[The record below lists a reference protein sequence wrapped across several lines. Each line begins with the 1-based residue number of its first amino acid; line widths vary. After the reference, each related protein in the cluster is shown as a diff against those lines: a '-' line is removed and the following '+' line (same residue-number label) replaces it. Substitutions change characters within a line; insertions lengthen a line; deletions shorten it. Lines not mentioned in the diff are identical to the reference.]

1 MGALMNDFL
10 KRVMSQRQEE
20 QMLYER
26 GPEKSPN
33 CRECGREMKRQ
44 NTYGICF
51 KCRKPEYDR
60 QKKTRTL
67 HNHTQDMRGLSPC

>member
-1 MGALMNDFL
+1 MRNFL
-10 KRVMSQRQEE
+10 ERVFEQRQLE
-20 QMLYER
+20 QMAHET

-44 NTYGICF
+44 NVYGVCF

-67 HNHTQDMRGLSPC
+67 HNHIQNMYGETQ